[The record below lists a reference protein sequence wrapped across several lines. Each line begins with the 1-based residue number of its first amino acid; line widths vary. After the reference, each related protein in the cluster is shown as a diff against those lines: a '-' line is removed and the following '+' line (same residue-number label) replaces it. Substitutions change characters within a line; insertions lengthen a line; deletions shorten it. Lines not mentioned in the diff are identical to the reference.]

1 MTVDIEELEG
11 LIDSVVDAKRIMEL
25 TEEITEKLNGERTM
39 VVLPLVGLLSARVIF
54 NSTDSRKDAIAT
66 LAIQFN
72 KSLEIV
78 SLMYDEAE
86 EEAEDAT
93 VQ

>member
-1 MTVDIEELEG
+1 
-11 LIDSVVDAKRIMEL
+11 
-25 TEEITEKLNGERTM
+25 
-39 VVLPLVGLLSARVIF
+39 LVGLLSARVIF
-54 NSTDSRKDAIAT
+54 NSTDNRKDAIAA

>member
-25 TEEITEKLNGERTM
+25 TEEIAEKLNGERTM

-54 NSTDSRKDAIAT
+54 NSTDNRKDAIAA

-86 EEAEDAT
+86 EEAEEST